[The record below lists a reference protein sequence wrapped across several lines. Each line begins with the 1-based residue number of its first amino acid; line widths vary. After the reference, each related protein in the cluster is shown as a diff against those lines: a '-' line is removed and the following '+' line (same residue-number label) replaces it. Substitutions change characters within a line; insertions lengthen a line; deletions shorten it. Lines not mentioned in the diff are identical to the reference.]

1 MKATKISLLLFALAV
16 WAADSAHGASS
27 HSAPAPGVDC
37 SSLVLTMADCLSF
50 VSNGSTTEKPEGTC
64 CSGLK
69 TVLKADAEC
78 ICEAFKSSAQLGVVL
93 NVTKAMSLPAACKVS
108 ASSATKCALS
118 IAPATA
124 PAVSPGSSP
133 TPIAM
138 APAPTD
144 GLNEQAPV
152 PAPGGDSAASLR
164 TIPSAF
170 GVTVLAS
177 VGWLLL

>member
-1 MKATKISLLLFALAV
+1 MVATKICLLLFALA
-16 WAADSAHGASS
+16 AGSAHGASS
-27 HSAPAPGVDC
+27 HSAPAPAVDC

-69 TVLKADAEC
+69 TVLKTDAEC

-118 IAPATA
+118 VAPATA
-124 PAVSPGSSP
+124 PALPPSS
-133 TPIAM
+133 TPIPIAT
-138 APAPTD
+138 APAATE
-144 GLNEQAPV
+144 GSNEQAPA
-152 PAPGGDSAASLR
+152 PAPGGDSSASPLSN
-164 TIPSAF
+164 PSAI

-177 VGWLLL
+177 VGWLLF

>member
-16 WAADSAHGASS
+16 LAADSAHGASS
-27 HSAPAPGVDC
+27 PSAPAPAVDC

-50 VSNGSTTEKPEGTC
+50 VSNGSTAEKPEGTC

-108 ASSATKCALS
+108 ASSATKCACGYPLFRFLFLLS
-118 IAPATA
+118 VSK
-124 PAVSPGSSP
+124 VSPFSIEFIMFACLSALSS
-133 TPIAM
+133 
-138 APAPTD
+138 
-144 GLNEQAPV
+144 V
-152 PAPGGDSAASLR
+152 FGGHLLFPFLSL
-164 TIPSAF
+164 
-170 GVTVLAS
+170 
-177 VGWLLL
+177 